1 MTGSTS
7 SASTEVKSLQ
17 YEARRFGRVD
27 EQGRVF
33 VKEGDNERE
42 VGSYPDGL
50 PEDPLALYV
59 RRYLDLESS
68 ISLFESRLSQIT
80 AREMDASLKSF
91 REQLQEPAIVGDIEG
106 LRARV
111 AKLEQDVDKRKVELR
126 EEREAAKEKA
136 LADRTHVV
144 ERAEQLMAGDPEELQ
159 WKKTGQELRDLLDQ
173 WKSLQRQGPRLEKAV
188 EDALWKRF
196 AAVRS
201 AYDKGR
207 RQFFAAQNEAHQKVK
222 AIKERLIAEAEELRE
237 STDWRETAAAYKQLM
252 DQWRKAGRAGRK
264 DDDALW
270 ARFRAAQQAF
280 FDRLHEHDQEIDA
293 ERQENLTAK
302 LELVKQAE
310 ALLPITDLQEA
321 KAKFREIID
330 QFSEIGPVP
339 GRERQSVDGSI
350 GKVEAAIK
358 RAEEEEWQRSN
369 PETQA
374 RAQGML
380 SQLEDQ
386 IAKLQA
392 DLEAAQSAGD
402 DKKAQQVSET
412 LETKRAWLNQ
422 IQQTMN

>member
-1 MTGSTS
+1 MPGSAS
-7 SASTEVKSLQ
+7 SASTDVKSLQ
-17 YEARRFGRVD
+17 DEARRFGRVD
-27 EQGRVF
+27 EQGHVF
-33 VKEGDNERE
+33 VKEGDSERE

-50 PEDPLALYV
+50 PKDPLALYV

-68 ISLFESRLSQIT
+68 ISLFESRLGQIT
-80 AREMDASLKSF
+80 AREMDTSLKSF
-91 REQLQEPAIVGDIEG
+91 QDQLQEPAIVGDIEG

-126 EEREAAKEKA
+126 EEREAAKMRA
-136 LADRTHVV
+136 LTERTQVV
-144 ERAEQLMAGDPEELQ
+144 ERAEQLMADDPEKRQ

-173 WKSLQRQGPRLEKAV
+173 WKSLQRQGPRLEKAA

-196 AAVRS
+196 AAARS

-207 RQFFAAQNEAHQKVK
+207 RQFFAAQNEMHQKAKDV
-222 AIKERLIAEAEELRE
+222 KERLIVEAEELRE
-237 STDWRETAAAYKQLM
+237 STDWHETAAAYKRLM

-270 ARFRAAQQAF
+270 ARFRTAQQTF
-280 FDRLHEHDQEIDA
+280 FDRLREHDQEIDA

-310 ALLPITDLQEA
+310 ALLPITDLQQA
-321 KAKFREIID
+321 RVKFRDILD
-330 QFSEIGPVP
+330 QLSEIGPVP
-339 GRERQSVDGSI
+339 GRERQSVDGAIS
-350 GKVEAAIK
+350 KVEAAIK

-402 DKKAQQVSET
+402 DKKAQQISEA
-412 LETKRAWLNQ
+412 LETKQVWLNQ
-422 IQQTMN
+422 IQQAMS